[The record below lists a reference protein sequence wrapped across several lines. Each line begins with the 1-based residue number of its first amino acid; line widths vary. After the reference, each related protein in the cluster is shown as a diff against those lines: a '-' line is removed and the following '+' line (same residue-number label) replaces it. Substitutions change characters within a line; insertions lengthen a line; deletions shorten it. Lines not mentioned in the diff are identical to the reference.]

1 MLRNIIVLVCSVI
14 MLAGFSSISDKL
26 KEEMVN
32 LPQHYTQF
40 DVKLGWEVTAGTD
53 STTVEGI
60 VQNVRYAR
68 MENIEIWV
76 SAFDSSGKQIGRAP
90 SFIIPSQLDMSDLAS
105 FSMKLPVATTPGA
118 KLVFTYKYV
127 ASDGGSDDG
136 GGINWM
142 QSFESVVPPLPPA

>member
-1 MLRNIIVLVCSVI
+1 
-14 MLAGFSSISDKL
+14 LAGFSSISDKL
-26 KEEMVN
+26 KDEMVN

-40 DVKLGWEVTAGTD
+40 DVKLGWEIKAGTN

-60 VQNVRYAR
+60 IQNIRYAR

-76 SAFDSSGKQIGRAP
+76 SALDGSGKQIGRAT
-90 SFIIPSQLDMSDLAS
+90 SYVIPLQLDMNDLTS
-105 FSMKLPVATTPGA
+105 FSLKLPVATTAGT

-142 QSFESVVPPLPPA
+142 QSFEAVVPPPVAAR